1 MSRSTTTATVTDI
14 ARHAGV
20 SVGTVSRVLNGATN
34 ISPDNLDSVQRAIS
48 KLGYK
53 KHLPAPKPLMAR
65 KLGAGDRTGNI
76 GMVFAGAGQAW
87 TNHPLFA
94 AYTVGVEQACQQ
106 NGLHALIEL
115 SADDNELPRCVAEQK
130 IDGLLVK
137 STQSVPAFV
146 KKLPADL
153 PVVFIGMNAPG
164 VAFPQVA
171 PDSHGSGWLVADYLW
186 QRGHRRIGFVCT
198 NATHPQFITRQQGV
212 EGYLRQ
218 KEAYDPSLVIMR
230 RAENGDSKK
239 GLAAPEA
246 TPPNLENEVA
256 QLFSRPARQR
266 PTAIVT
272 ANDWMAHGLYRALA
286 RHGLRVP
293 QDVSV
298 VGFDNMEPLCT
309 VLDPMLTSY
318 DVSFAAQSKAAA
330 FDLFHLIENPAHRQD
345 TSVRLVRGNIV
356 ERQSVGAVKF

>member
-1 MSRSTTTATVTDI
+1 MATVTDI

-34 ISPDNLDSVQRAIS
+34 ISPDNLESVQRAIS

-115 SADDNELPRCVAEQK
+115 SADDSELPRCVVENK

-137 STQSVPAFV
+137 STQQVPAFV
-146 KKLPADL
+146 KKLPVDL
-153 PVVFIGMNAPG
+153 PVVFIGMNDPG

-186 QRGHRRIGFVCT
+186 QRGHRRIAFVCT
-198 NATHPQFITRQQGV
+198 NATHPQFIARQQGV

-218 KEAYDPSLVIMR
+218 KEAYDPAFAIMGT
-230 RAENGDSKK
+230 AK
-239 GLAAPEA
+239 GGKSNVGPAAAPEA
-246 TPPNLENEVA
+246 MPPELDHEVE
-256 QLFSRPARQR
+256 QLFALPSKSR

-272 ANDWMAHGLYRALA
+272 ANDWMAHGLYRALSK
-286 RHGLRVP
+286 RGIRIP

-318 DVSFAAQSKAAA
+318 DVSFSAQSKAAA
-330 FDLFHLIENPAHRQD
+330 FDLFHIIENPAHKQES
-345 TSVRLVRGNIV
+345 SVRLVRGNIV
-356 ERQSVGAVKF
+356 ERQSVRVINFQ

>member
-1 MSRSTTTATVTDI
+1 MATVTDI

-65 KLGAGDRTGNI
+65 KLAADDRTGNI

-94 AYTVGVEQACQQ
+94 AYTLGVEQACQQ
-106 NGLHALIEL
+106 SGVHALVEI
-115 SADDNELPRCVAEQK
+115 SSDDSMLPRCVVERK

-137 STQSVPAFV
+137 STSTVPAFV
-146 KKLPADL
+146 KQLPADL
-153 PVVFIGMNAPG
+153 PVVFIGLNDPS
-164 VAFPQVA
+164 VALPQVA
-171 PDSHGSGWLVADYLW
+171 PDSLGSGWLVADYLW
-186 QRGHRRIGFVCT
+186 QRGHRRIAFVCT
-198 NATHPQFITRQQGV
+198 NATHPQFITRQQGI

-218 KEAYDPSLVIMR
+218 RDGYDPALVIMR
-230 RAENGDSKK
+230 KAEGDDSKSRR
-239 GLAAPEA
+239 AAPES
-246 TPPNLENEVA
+246 TPPDLEAEVK
-256 QLFSRPARQR
+256 QLFFRSAGQR

-309 VLDPMLTSY
+309 VLEPALTSY

-330 FDLFHLIENPAHRQD
+330 FDLFHLIENPAHRQEN
-345 TSVRLVRGNIV
+345 SVRLVRGNIV
-356 ERQSVGAVKF
+356 ERQSVAEQQPSFSV

>member
-1 MSRSTTTATVTDI
+1 MATVTDI

-34 ISPDNLDSVQRAIS
+34 ISPDNLESVQSAIR

-53 KHLPAPKPLMAR
+53 KHLPAPRPLMAR
-65 KLGAGDRTGNI
+65 KLGVGDRTGNI

-137 STQSVPAFV
+137 STQQVPAFV
-146 KKLPADL
+146 KKLPAEL
-153 PVVFIGMNAPG
+153 PVVFIGMNDPG
-164 VAFPQVA
+164 VTFPQVA

-186 QRGHRRIGFVCT
+186 QRGHRRIAFVCT
-198 NATHPQFITRQQGV
+198 NAIHPQFIARQQGI

-218 KEAYDPSLVIMR
+218 REAYDPALVIMR
-230 RAENGDSKK
+230 KTDADDTKSGRV
-239 GLAAPEA
+239 APEA
-246 TPPNLENEVA
+246 TPPDLDAEVK
-256 QLFSRPARQR
+256 QLFSRPAESR

-272 ANDWMAHGLYRALA
+272 ANDWAAHGLYRALA
-286 RHGLRVP
+286 RRGLHVP
-293 QDVSV
+293 QDISV

-309 VLDPMLTSY
+309 ILEPMLTSY

-330 FDLFHLIENPAHRQD
+330 FDLFHIIENPAHRQES
-345 TSVRLVRGNIV
+345 SVRLVRGNIV
-356 ERQSVGAVKF
+356 ERQSVC